1 MDDQGKHGNAT
12 ADELRTLV
20 EASAVAIIRLDTE
33 GRVTLWNP
41 EAERIFGWKAQEVL
55 GEWPPHIP
63 EEARADFSGQLDRVL
78 SGERL
83 VCINERRTRRD
94 GSPVD
99 VLVCMAPLGNSSERV
114 VGVVVTVVE
123 VTGQRRAE
131 EELRAS
137 EERFRLLVESAP
149 AGILLVG
156 ADGLIT
162 SVNPEAEKI
171 FGYLEGELVGRPVE
185 VVVPQEAHERHVS
198 LRAEFLARARRRP
211 FGLGPDLLARRKD
224 GTLIPVEIG
233 LSHIQAEGGPVVA
246 AFVADLSERK
256 RVEQALRDAE
266 AQYRSLV
273 ERLPAVVYLAVFGE
287 AAPWL
292 YVSPRIESMLGFTPQ
307 EWQMDEGIW
316 LKQVHPDDKT
326 RVMEAENDSRETGG
340 PFACEYRILTRDGRV
355 VWVRDEAEVVPGEDG
370 SPALLR
376 GLMYDVTERKRS
388 EEALRASEERAHQLF
403 ARLVKAQEEER
414 TRIAAD
420 IHDDSIQ
427 AITAVGLRLHS
438 ARASLARL
446 DEADSLD
453 KLEDTVASA
462 ISRLRHLLFELRPR
476 ALDQEGLAAA
486 LRLYLDQIA
495 TSAGFDYRIENRLE
509 QEPAPEIRTVLFRI
523 AQEAL
528 ANVRKHSHARQVGIR
543 LEPRDGGYFVTI
555 NDDGRGFIADEAD
568 EAIPGHLGLSSMRE
582 RAELAGGW
590 LKVDSTPGAGA
601 TVEFWVPAAT

>member
-1 MDDQGKHGNAT
+1 M
-12 ADELRTLV
+12 
-20 EASAVAIIRLDTE
+20 
-33 GRVTLWNP
+33 
-41 EAERIFGWKAQEVL
+41 
-55 GEWPPHIP
+55 
-63 EEARADFSGQLDRVL
+63 
-78 SGERL
+78 
-83 VCINERRTRRD
+83 
-94 GSPVD
+94 
-99 VLVCMAPLGNSSERV
+99 
-114 VGVVVTVVE
+114 
-123 VTGQRRAE
+123 
-131 EELRAS
+131 
-137 EERFRLLVESAP
+137 
-149 AGILLVG
+149 
-156 ADGLIT
+156 
-162 SVNPEAEKI
+162 
-171 FGYLEGELVGRPVE
+171 
-185 VVVPQEAHERHVS
+185 
-198 LRAEFLARARRRP
+198 
-211 FGLGPDLLARRKD
+211 
-224 GTLIPVEIG
+224 
-233 LSHIQAEGGPVVA
+233 
-246 AFVADLSERK
+246 
-256 RVEQALRDAE
+256 
-266 AQYRSLV
+266 
-273 ERLPAVVYLAVFGE
+273 
-287 AAPWL
+287 
-292 YVSPRIESMLGFTPQ
+292 
-307 EWQMDEGIW
+307 
-316 LKQVHPDDKT
+316 
-326 RVMEAENDSRETGG
+326 
-340 PFACEYRILTRDGRV
+340 
-355 VWVRDEAEVVPGEDG
+355 
-370 SPALLR
+370 
-376 GLMYDVTERKRS
+376 
-388 EEALRASEERAHQLF
+388 
-403 ARLVKAQEEER
+403 KAQEEER

-486 LRLYLDQIA
+486 LRLYLDLIA